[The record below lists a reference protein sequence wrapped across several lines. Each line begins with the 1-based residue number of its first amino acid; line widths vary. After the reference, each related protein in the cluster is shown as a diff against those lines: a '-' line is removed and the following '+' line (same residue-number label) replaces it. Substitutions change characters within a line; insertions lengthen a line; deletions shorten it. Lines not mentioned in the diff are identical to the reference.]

1 MKYNDFEKR
10 LETLRDDLY
19 YSTTML
25 EQKLQLVKEITSNLD
40 QLHDEYVKD
49 FAPVAASSF
58 GVRFQ
63 HDSDMN
69 SAYIDFSEG
78 YDKFI
83 KDLKKDIVRLYY
95 LRDSSYQILSEI
107 LVLPSPHSQILFL
120 RYYLNERPKVI
131 SAFFYKSKSTFYR
144 DIKKSKELLYTNLE
158 NKRPNWD
165 SEYIAK

>member
-1 MKYNDFEKR
+1 MNYDYLERR
-10 LETLRDDLY
+10 LETLKDDIY
-19 YSTTML
+19 YSNTML

-40 QLHDEYVKD
+40 KLHDDYVKD
-49 FAPVAASSF
+49 FSPVATSSF

-83 KDLKKDIVRLYY
+83 KELKKDIVRLYY
-95 LRDSSYQILSEI
+95 LRETSYQILSEI

-120 RYYLNERPKVI
+120 RYYLNESPEVI
-131 SAFFYKSKSTFYR
+131 STFFFNSRSKFYR
-144 DIKKSKELLYTNLE
+144 DIKVSKKLLYTNLQ
-158 NKRPNWD
+158 NKRPD
-165 SEYIAK
+165 FGSDDIAK